1 MKSINNSNTSITMIY
16 INNNTYSK
24 IIKKKKKIK
33 LCLSNVISISDIG
46 RDLTMDM
53 FY

>member
-24 IIKKKKKIK
+24 IIKKKKIIK
-33 LCLSNVISISDIG
+33 SNYVY
-46 RDLTMDM
+46 LM
-53 FY
+53 